1 MALWEQGGSSTG
13 AGFHQ
18 RKAAAADG
26 DNANG
31 QRSTIKG
38 VLTCTIAT
46 ILNAKHSE
54 SDNCYVYKHLK
65 FNTVMVMGFVR
76 QANHDNNGSLA
87 TYQIEDNS
95 GDAIEIKWW
104 HEDSGE
110 PMKPMTYIK
119 VIGQVKT
126 FAGKSHIVA
135 HHISKMQSLN
145 ELITHSIEC
154 VHSSLLIRKQNELT
168 GGTHMP
174 TNKQMGNGNTGYQSQ
189 QTSNASN
196 GFTPIQNAV
205 LNHLKTATTMAGF
218 SRTDICKQ
226 LRQFSE
232 NQVQQALE
240 FLSGEGHIYST
251 TDDDHFRAASDN

>member
-1 MALWEQGGSSTG
+1 MALWEQGGSNSG

-18 RKAAAADG
+18 RKGAADG
-26 DNANG
+26 ENANG
-31 QRSTIKG
+31 QRSSVKG
-38 VLTCTIAT
+38 VLSCTIAT

-65 FNTVMVMGFVR
+65 FNTVMVMGFIR
-76 QANHDNNGSLA
+76 EANHDSNGTLA

-95 GDAIEIKWW
+95 GAPIEIKWW

-110 PMKPMTYIK
+110 PMKPLTYVK

-145 ELITHSIEC
+145 ELIAYSIEC
-154 VHSSLLIRKQNELT
+154 VHSSILIRKQNEIN
-168 GGTHMP
+168 GTSMP
-174 TNKQMGNGNTGYQSQ
+174 TSKSIGNGGGGYQSQ
-189 QTSNASN
+189 QISTASN
-196 GFTPIQNAV
+196 GFSPIQNAV
-205 LNHLKTATTMAGF
+205 LNHLKTATTMAGY
-218 SRTDICKQ
+218 SVIEICKQ

-232 NQVQQALE
+232 NQVKQALE